1 VTKKL
6 LLKFQRWLT
15 KRKIITKPFEERKLI
30 VPREIYSNYKD
41 KANSIYS
48 CGAKEPVK
56 NHISETFTRK
66 NYPKIV
72 VNMMKNVMIQCLFKK
87 EKFTRFKLWL
97 KVLCVSDCTDSEM
110 FRLLRLFQIF
120 QIVQII
126 QIIQMTGLLR
136 K

>member
-6 LLKFQRWLT
+6 LLKFERWLT

-41 KANSIYS
+41 KANSIDS
-48 CGAKEPVK
+48 CGAKEPLK

-66 NYPKIV
+66 IYRKIV

-87 EKFTRFKLWL
+87 EQSPRFKLWL

-110 FRLLRLFQIF
+110 FRLVRLFQIF

-126 QIIQMTGLLR
+126 RIIQMTGLLI